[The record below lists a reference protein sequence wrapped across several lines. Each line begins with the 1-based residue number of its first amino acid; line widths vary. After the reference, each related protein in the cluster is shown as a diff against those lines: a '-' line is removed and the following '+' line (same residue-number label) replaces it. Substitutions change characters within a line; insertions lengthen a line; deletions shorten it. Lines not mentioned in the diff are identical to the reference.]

1 MNNKVL
7 ITALLTSFSL
17 LAQAQESGKSKSST
31 KNYEKSADKRQGVEL
46 WNCSNINTPRTEF
59 APALYQYG
67 LVFASSEKNGPID
80 EKTGEP
86 YFQLY
91 YAETDRNHIPMS
103 PRSYS
108 MEANSRFHEGGVTF
122 GKRGNIMYYSSN
134 NQQNGYSV
142 ADKKGVTRMKI
153 YEAERG
159 TRDWEN
165 IVELPFNNDKYTCFH
180 PTLSADGRTLY
191 FSSDMP
197 GGFGGFDLYAVEK
210 KGNTWSK
217 PVNLGAKIN
226 SDSDEAFPFI
236 HDSGVLFYASKG
248 FKGIGGFDI
257 YKIDL
262 TKAGVSPKNLGEPF
276 NSNADDF
283 GLILNSDGD
292 VGYLASN
299 REGGFGK
306 DDIYLFRAE
315 KRLTAETVTINGLIA
330 VKDAAT
336 DSRVEGAAVRIFE
349 KNSQGFLVGANYYDV
364 NMTTGANGKDLK
376 LETVRKAAEQL
387 GVPDRITTSN
397 GEAQYE
403 MKNDREY
410 LILISKE
417 GYETKELIYNTFDK
431 TNGLAFIDVVLAKL
445 AKPQFKAAVLSE
457 KYNTAIPNALVKITN
472 TTTQKTESFYTNNN
486 GVFNFTPELNS
497 VYSLVIE
504 KEGYKSATHTFNI
517 GADATKLE
525 QNFALMPIEPTI
537 VNKPIEQGTVIVL
550 DKIYYDFD
558 KAFIRQGAASELDG
572 LASLMMQYQ
581 SMEIELVAHT
591 DSRGNSD
598 YNQKL
603 SEQRAISAKNYLAA
617 KGIAENRIKAK
628 GAGESQ
634 IRNQCQDGVNCSEEQ
649 HQYNRR
655 TEVKVTAINETA
667 VKVQY
672 QDKGP
677 EVINGK
683 ND

>member
-1 MNNKVL
+1 MNKVL
-7 ITALLTSFSL
+7 ITVFLSSISL
-17 LAQAQESGKSKSST
+17 FVQAQESGKSKSST

-46 WNCSNINTPRTEF
+46 WNCSSINTPRTEF
-59 APALYQYG
+59 APAFYQYG

-108 MEANSRFHEGGVTF
+108 LEANSPFHEGGVTF
-122 GKRGNIMYYSSN
+122 GKRGNVMYFSSN
-134 NQQNGYSV
+134 NHQNGYSV

-165 IVELPFNNDKYTCFH
+165 IIELPFNNDKYTCFH

-191 FSSDMP
+191 FASDMP
-197 GGFGGFDLYAVEK
+197 GGFGGFDLYSVEK
-210 KGNTWSK
+210 KGNSWSK
-217 PVNLGAKIN
+217 PTNLGAKVN
-226 SDSDEAFPFI
+226 TESDEAFPYI
-236 HDSGVLFYASKG
+236 HDSGILFYASKG
-248 FKGIGGFDI
+248 LKGLGGFDI

-262 TKAGVSPKNLGEPF
+262 NKTGISPKNLGEPF

-283 GLILNSDGD
+283 GLILNTDGD

-299 REGGFGK
+299 RDGGFGK
-306 DDIYLFRAE
+306 DDIYLFKSE
-315 KRLTAETVTINGLIA
+315 KRLTAETISINSLIS
-330 VKDAAT
+330 VKEANT
-336 DSRVEGAAVRIFE
+336 DNRIEGAAIRIFE

-364 NMTTGANGKDLK
+364 NITTAANGKDIK

-387 GVPDRITTSN
+387 GAPDRMTTSN

-410 LILISKE
+410 LVLISKD

-431 TNGLAFIDVVLAKL
+431 ANGLAFIDVVLSKL
-445 AKPQFKAAVLSE
+445 AKPQFKAMVTSE

-472 TTTQKTESFYTNNN
+472 TATQKVEIYHTNNN
-486 GVFNFTPELNS
+486 GLFNFIPELNNS
-497 VYSLVIE
+497 YSITVE
-504 KEGYKSATHTFNI
+504 KDGYKSITESLNI
-517 GADATKLE
+517 GTDASKLE
-525 QNFALMPIEPTI
+525 KNFSLIPIEPTV

-572 LASLMMQYQ
+572 LASLMNQYQ
-581 SMEIELVAHT
+581 SMEVELVAHT
-591 DSRGNSD
+591 DSRGNSE

-603 SEQRAISAKNYLAA
+603 SEQRAISAKNYLIT
-617 KGIAENRIKAK
+617 KGITETRIKTR

-634 IRNQCQDGVNCSEEQ
+634 LRNQCVDGVNCSEEQ

-655 TEVKVTAINETA
+655 TEVKVTAINEKA

-672 QDKGP
+672 QDNGP